1 MIVLVMRL
9 IGPSQKKV
17 LNGHMA
23 EVLTS
28 RPAGL
33 GSMLISDE
41 NPISQVLHVPRGDR
55 LRCGEWRVGYVAGH
69 RATLA
74 PADLTWF
81 RLSKVR
87 DDAL

>member
-41 NPISQVLHVPRGDR
+41 NPIFQVPYCMYLAATDFGAPNG
-55 LRCGEWRVGYVAGH
+55 GSGMWRVTVQ
-69 RATLA
+69 
-74 PADLTWF
+74 PWQQPI
-81 RLSKVR
+81 
-87 DDAL
+87 